1 MNLARVEPATPSSMR
16 QEVSMRAFTI
26 VFIGAMLGAV
36 LLATMGA
43 VSTIS
48 QTRHDAIAFS
58 LAGGIAAAR
67 NGRDRQPPLP
77 VAAKPTGIH
86 GSDSVSAR

>member
-1 MNLARVEPATPSSMR
+1 MR

-36 LLATMGA
+36 SLATMGA

-48 QTRHDAIAFS
+48 QTRHDALAFS
-58 LAGGIAAAR
+58 LAGDVAHAP
-67 NGRDRQPPLP
+67 NGRDRQPALG
-77 VAAKPTGIH
+77 VIH
-86 GSDSVSAR
+86 GRHSFSAR

>member
-1 MNLARVEPATPSSMR
+1 
-16 QEVSMRAFTI
+16 MRAFTI
-26 VFIGAMLGAV
+26 VFVGAMLGAV
-36 LLATMGA
+36 FLATMGA

-67 NGRDRQPPLP
+67 NGHDRQPPLS
-77 VAAKPTGIH
+77 AATRPIGIH
-86 GSDSVSAR
+86 GSEQVSTR